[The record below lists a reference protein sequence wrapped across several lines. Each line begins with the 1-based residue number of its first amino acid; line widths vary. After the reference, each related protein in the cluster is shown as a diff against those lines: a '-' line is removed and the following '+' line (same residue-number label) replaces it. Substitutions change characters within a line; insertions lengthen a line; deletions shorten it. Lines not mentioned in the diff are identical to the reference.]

1 MLDNQRAIITIG
13 NFEDAASA
21 YDFYTAIENDEYVLS
36 GINTNDLELFAI
48 STNNYPILYREKNV
62 KEYVDFFHEHYKE
75 SSYQQ
80 STCNNLFLHL

>member
-13 NFEDAASA
+13 NFEDATAA

-36 GINTNDLELFAI
+36 GINNDDLELFAI

-62 KEYVDFFHEHYKE
+62 SDYMEFFKEYYKDK
-75 SSYQQ
+75 Q
-80 STCNNLFLHL
+80 